1 MNFTDL
7 KSKFKL
13 LSEKRSCKVLSIV
26 IVVLHVLVKFITL
39 NQLELQGDE
48 AFSVFYSQ
56 QTIKELLQ
64 TLNSEANPP
73 LYYLLLHF
81 WIQFFGIGLIAV
93 KSLNIIISIGTAI
106 MLFNLTKRTGNYWF
120 VVFVSICF
128 LCSNLHFDFSH
139 EIRAFQ
145 LVLFLTISSFY
156 SLLLFLDTK
165 NKRWFF
171 FLIII
176 NTALPYTHYNAVLV
190 PIVQFIGCLFY
201 WNSDRKMVLILFFGY
216 VLSALL
222 FIPQLEIFKNVVP
235 DENFWLGLSTF
246 EDFKFILFKVVG
258 YDQAYY
264 PLIIPYF
271 ISPIVLLLGLHYSW
285 FDKHFSWKF
294 YLLFWLLFIL
304 PILINYYLAQY
315 IPSFQV
321 RYVLFASFGLYLSI
335 GYLFLHLEKG
345 KWLVRA
351 YFLILMLHFFYQFDP
366 RKREG
371 EGWKEMATMLHS
383 FQKRKVAIVVNAS
396 YKARDMMYYY
406 DNDAFNHY
414 KSLKNSFE
422 RNNIFP
428 INSVSEIPKLGD
440 LNKFEKIILLLSHNQ
455 VQDPE
460 GLIISEFDKLYNLCY
475 EIGDPVRAKI
485 RVYNT
490 GNTPCSSFKVLKKS
504 KEKVKSDACWF
515 WQVSNSIEQ
524 LSGNK
529 VTSYS
534 LDFSECGSFKV
545 DKKIA
550 FSPNREE
557 LVKNISIAE
566 CEIEFYSKELTNSML
581 VVSVEKDSKAYKRA
595 EYQLGDATKKGIN
608 KLSIKSSVMG
618 AYPDGAVVSVYV
630 WNPGGPTLEIKRM
643 SIRFWKK

>member
-7 KSKFKL
+7 KLKFKL
-13 LSEKRSCKVLSIV
+13 LFSEKRSYRALFIV
-26 IVVLHVLVKFITL
+26 IVVLHILVKFGTL

-56 QTIKELLQ
+56 QTINELLQ

-81 WIQFFGIGLIAV
+81 WIQIFGIGLIAV

-106 MLFNLTKRTGNYWF
+106 MLFKLTKRTGNYWF

-165 NKRWFF
+165 NKKWFYV
-171 FLIII
+171 LIII

-201 WNSDRKMVLILFFGY
+201 WKTDRKAFLLLFFGY

-222 FIPQLEIFKNVVP
+222 FIPQLVIFKSVVP

-246 EDFKFILFKVVG
+246 EDFKYILLKVVG
-258 YDQAYY
+258 NDQAYY

-271 ISPIVLLLGLHYSW
+271 ISPIVLLLGMRYSW
-285 FDKHFSWKF
+285 FDKRFSWKI

-304 PILINYYLAQY
+304 PLLINYYLAQY

-345 KWLVRA
+345 KWFVRS
-351 YFLILMLHFFYQFDP
+351 YFLLLMLHFFYQFDP
-366 RKREG
+366 GKRDG
-371 EGWKEMATMLHS
+371 EGWKETAEMVHS
-383 FQKRKVAIVVNAS
+383 FQKRKVAVIVNAS

-406 DNDAFNHY
+406 DNEAFHQYKTLDKSY
-414 KSLKNSFE
+414 KSQD
-422 RNNIFP
+422 IYP
-428 INSVSEIPKLGD
+428 VNSVSELNKLGD
-440 LNKFEKIILLLSHNQ
+440 LKRFEKIILLLSHNQ
-455 VQDPE
+455 VQDPN
-460 GLIISEFDKLYNLCY
+460 GLIIAELDKKFTLCY
-475 EIGDPVRAKI
+475 EIGDPIRAKI

-504 KEKVKSDACWF
+504 KEKSDACWF

-524 LSGNK
+524 LSGSK
-529 VTSYS
+529 VTSYL
-534 LDFSECGSFKV
+534 LDFSGCGSFKV
-545 DKKIA
+545 DREIA

-557 LVKNISIAE
+557 LVKNISIAD

-581 VVSVEKDSKAYKRA
+581 VVSVERNGEGYKRA
-595 EYQLGDATKKGIN
+595 EYQLADATKKGEN
-608 KLSIKSSVMG
+608 KISIKSSVMG
-618 AYPDGAVVSVYV
+618 TYPDGAVVKVYV

-643 SIRFWKK
+643 SIQFWKK